1 MARVVSIAGL
11 AASPLANDWRMCA
24 TEAGACAT
32 PQHFSDD
39 LTWMP
44 ARVPSTVAQT
54 LTDAGLWRFESPT
67 PLDERDYWW
76 RGRFEARGPRVLRF
90 DGLAT
95 IAEVF
100 IDGVRVLNSDNM
112 FHAHEVDFEA
122 CGAHEIAICFRALA
136 PVLERKSRR
145 ARWRTRLAQPQGLRN
160 VRTTLLGR
168 TLGFCPPVQAIGP
181 WRAISIVAPNA
192 LVPGHVDLRATLVG
206 ATGIVDIAIDCA
218 QGASGVLSC
227 AGLQTPLRREGDRL
241 VARLEIADVAVWM
254 PHTHGAPNLHQVRAL
269 IDGVEFDLGRTGFR
283 RIGIDRDADGNG
295 FGLVVN
301 DIPVFARGACWTSA
315 DLVGLS
321 DRREACEPLL
331 LRMREAGMNMVRV
344 GGTMLYEGDA
354 FYALCDELGILVWQ
368 DFMFAGFD
376 YPAEDEDFRA
386 SAAREARH
394 FLSRTQASPSLAVL
408 CGGNEVAQQAAM
420 FGLKRE
426 TWSNAIFDELLPTI
440 ARELRPDLPYVPN
453 TPWGG
458 TLPFVPDAGVSHY
471 YGVSAYVRGLD
482 DARRATVRFAS
493 ECLCF
498 ANVPD
503 RIEVQ
508 LEPERAETAHVDFA
522 PRMACD
528 TGATWYFEGVRN
540 HYLEA
545 LYGVSADRLRR
556 DDPERYLDLSR
567 AVSAEVMSH
576 VFGEWRR
583 SGSPTR
589 GGLVWFL
596 KDLWPEAG
604 WGVLDATGA
613 PKAAYYGL
621 KRAMRPVQLV
631 LTDEGLSGLRMHLIN
646 ESGAPVAA
654 RLRLFCLRDGETM
667 VMNATRDVTLPARAT
682 MTLDACDL
690 WGGFFDTTHAYRF
703 GPPSHDVCV
712 GQLRALNGELLSEAF
727 HFPLGRGHEARRL
740 GLTAQLVRDGDAF
753 ALDLSTQRFAQSVHV
768 RDAHFEALDNWLHL
782 PPGETRRVPLRPIGC
797 GDAPPRGVVAAINGE
812 AVSYGIE
819 A

>member
-1 MARVVSIAGL
+1 MARIMAGGGSV
-11 AASPLANDWRMCA
+11 AAPLARQWMMCA
-24 TEAGACAT
+24 TAADACAT
-32 PQHFSDD
+32 PQDFSAE
-39 LTWMP
+39 LNWLP
-44 ARVPSTVAQT
+44 ARAPATVAQT
-54 LTDAGLWRFESPT
+54 LMDAGLWRFDTPT
-67 PLDERDYWW
+67 PLDDLDYWW
-76 RGRFEARGPRVLRF
+76 RAQFSAQGRRLLRF

-100 IDGVRVLNSDNM
+100 IDGARVLTSDNM

-122 CGAHEIAICFRALA
+122 RGAHDIAICFRALA

-168 TLGFCPPVQAIGP
+168 TLGFCPPAQAIGP
-181 WRAISIVAPNA
+181 WRAISIATPDA
-192 LVPGHVDLRATLVG
+192 LAPGHVDLRATLVG
-206 ATGIVDIAIDCA
+206 ATGFLDIAIDCA

-227 AGLQTPLRREGDRL
+227 AGRETPLRREGDKL

-254 PHTHGAPNLHQVRAL
+254 PHTHGAPNLHDVRAL

-283 RIGIDRDADGNG
+283 RIDVDRDADGHG

-315 DLVGLS
+315 DLAGLS
-321 DRREACEPLL
+321 DRREDYAPLL
-331 LRMREAGMNMVRV
+331 LRMRDASMNMVRV

-354 FYALCDELGILVWQ
+354 FYALCDELGLMVWQ

-376 YPAEDEDFRA
+376 YPAEDEGFRA
-386 SAAREARH
+386 SVAREARQ
-394 FLSRTQASPSLAVL
+394 FLSRTQASPSLAIL

-426 TWSNAIFDELLPTI
+426 TWSNAIFDDLLPTI
-440 ARELRPDLPYVPN
+440 ARELRPDLPYAPN

-458 TLPFVPDAGVSHY
+458 PLPFVPDSGVSHY
-471 YGVSAYVRGLD
+471 YGVSAYMRGLD
-482 DARRATVRFAS
+482 DARRANVRFAS

-503 RIEVQ
+503 RVAVA
-508 LEPERAETAHVDFA
+508 LEPERAETVHADFA
-522 PRMACD
+522 PRIAGD
-528 TGATWYFEGVRN
+528 TGATWYFDGVRN

-545 LYGVSADRLRR
+545 LYSVSAADLRR
-556 DDPERYLDLSR
+556 DDPARYLDLSR

-583 SGSPTR
+583 AGSPTR

-596 KDLWPEAG
+596 MDLWPEAG

-631 LTDEGLSGLRMHLIN
+631 LTDEGLNGLRAHLIN
-646 ESGAPVAA
+646 ESAAPVAA
-654 RLRLFCLRDGETM
+654 RLRMFCLRDGETM

-682 MTLDACDL
+682 MTLDVCDL
-690 WGGFFDTTHAYRF
+690 WGGFFDTTYAYRF
-703 GPPSHDVCV
+703 GPPSHDVSV
-712 GQLRALNGELLSEAF
+712 GQLRTRHGELLSEAF
-727 HFPLGRGHEARRL
+727 HFPLGRGHEPRTL

-753 ALDLSTQRFAQSVHV
+753 ALDLATQRFAQSVHV

-782 PPGETRRVPLRPIGC
+782 PPGETRRVPLRRIGA
-797 GDAPPRGVVAAINGE
+797 GDDPPRGVVAAVNGE
-812 AVSYGIE
+812 AVSYGI
-819 A
+819 AS